1 MATPLEKWV
10 EEQARLAKPDRVWWC
25 DGSEEEAHRLIEI
38 GMKEEKIGEHNIF
51 YKLNQK
57 TWPNAYLHRSH
68 STDVARTEHLTYVCH
83 PDKEIAGPNNN
94 WMAPIE
100 AKELLTKLSD
110 GCMRGRTMYVLPY
123 MMGHPDSSYTK
134 ACVQLTDV
142 SYVAIS
148 MRIMTRMSKKVIE
161 KIGNRDDFVKGL
173 HSVGDFDPNKR
184 FIMHFPDEHFVW
196 SIGSGYGGNALLGKK
211 CFSLRIASWLGYQE
225 GWLAEHMV
233 IIGIQDPQGKIT
245 YVTCAMPSA
254 CGKTN
259 LAMLESTLPG
269 YKVWTIGDDIAWLNI
284 GPDGRLYAINPE
296 IGLFGVAPGT
306 SMKTNPNMMRTL
318 KANKFYPTLFT
329 NTALDTDTNEP
340 WWEGMDGPVP
350 KHLMDWQG
358 KPWSS
363 SQGTKAAHP
372 NSRFTVSI
380 YSSPTLSK
388 EFDNPKGV
396 PISAIIL
403 GSRRTQLIPLVTEAF
418 NWQHGVFLGART
430 GSETTAAAIH
440 QVGVLRRD
448 PMAMLPFCGYNM
460 GDYFKH
466 WLNIGKRLAHPPK
479 IFSVNWFRVDDN
491 GEFTPP
497 LLSKTHEF
505 KQKGAGFIWP
515 GFGENIR
522 VLKWIVDRVNNRVG
536 AKETPLGL
544 IPDVKDLELHGLNI
558 PKEKLEKLFEI
569 NSLAWQLEL
578 QDIEKFLGQFGN
590 RLSSEICQEYKNLAG
605 KINNKSGDD
614 YEDFIRYSDRGGA

>member
-1 MATPLEKWV
+1 MAKALEKWV
-10 EEQARLAKPDRVWWC
+10 EEQAKLTKPDKIYWC
-25 DGSEEEAHRLIEI
+25 DGSEEEAARLIEI
-38 GMKEEKIGEHNIF
+38 GMKEEKIGEQPIF
-51 YKLNQK
+51 HELNHR

-68 STDVARTEHLTYVCH
+68 PTDVARTEHLTYVCH
-83 PDKEIAGPNNN
+83 SDKETAGPNNN
-94 WMAPIE
+94 WMQPQE
-100 AKELLTKLSD
+100 AKNLLTNLSD
-110 GCMRGRTMYVLPY
+110 ACMRGRTMYVLPY
-123 MMGHPDSSYTK
+123 MMGHPDSPYAK
-134 ACVQLTDV
+134 ACIQLTDV

-148 MRIMTRMSKKVIE
+148 MRIMTRMGKEVIE
-161 KIGNRDDFVKGL
+161 KIENREDFVKGL

-211 CFSLRIASWLGYQE
+211 CFSLRIASYLGYQE

-233 IIGIQDPQGKIT
+233 IIGIEDPQGNVT
-245 YVTCAMPSA
+245 YVTVAMPSA

-259 LAMLESTLPG
+259 LAMLESALPG
-269 YKVWTIGDDIAWLNI
+269 YKVWTLGDDIAWLNI

-306 SMKTNPNMMRTL
+306 SMKTNPNMVRAL
-318 KANKFYPTLFT
+318 KGTKFYPTLFT
-329 NTALDTDTNEP
+329 NTALNVDANEP

-350 KHLMDWQG
+350 ENLLDWQG
-358 KPWSS
+358 KSWNSG
-363 SQGTKAAHP
+363 QGTKAAHP

-380 YSSPTLSK
+380 YNSPTLSR

-403 GSRRTQLIPLVTEAF
+403 GGRRTQLIPLVTEALD
-418 NWQHGVFLGART
+418 WQHGVFMGART

-460 GDYFKH
+460 GDYFRH
-466 WLNIGKRLAHPPK
+466 WLNIGKRLLHSPK
-479 IFSVNWFRVDDN
+479 IFLVNWFRVDEE
-491 GEFTPP
+491 G
-497 LLSKTHEF
+497 S
-505 KQKGAGFIWP
+505 FIWP

-522 VLKWIVDRVNNRVG
+522 VLKWIVDRVNNRTD

-544 IPDVKDLELHGLNI
+544 IPYLKDLELDGLNT
-558 PKEKLEKLFEI
+558 PKDKLEKLFEV
-569 NSLAWQLEL
+569 NPVAWQSEL
-578 QDIEKFLGQFGN
+578 DDIRKFFSQF
-590 RLSSEICQEYKNLAG
+590 REHLPQEIWHQYQKLTKNL
-605 KINNKSGDD
+605 NDD
-614 YEDFIRYSDRGGA
+614 APNDFEDSIRFSDRGGS